1 MGFCCR
7 SSAEPRAR
15 SAPALTTVLDRARVK
30 PAQIAQLIVVIVAA
44 LGVYSFSRTARDAES
59 RAVCT
64 PLCALQPDYAAR
76 NRVAPNFELDSI
88 DGQKVKLSDFRGKSV
103 ILNFW
108 TKTCVPCLEELPSIA
123 NLGRLLHDK
132 KDVKLVTICTDENA
146 EIAKT
151 TLKSVLGGE
160 EIPFLVLM
168 DPDTE
173 VVRDK
178 YGTRLY
184 PETWFIDSR
193 GVIRARV
200 DGARQW
206 DNALTIDFAES
217 LTKPL
222 ACDMHFVR
230 GRPTGE
236 QAAVCRDLGVS
247 G

>member
-1 MGFCCR
+1 
-7 SSAEPRAR
+7 
-15 SAPALTTVLDRARVK
+15 VK

-44 LGVYSFSRTARDAES
+44 LGVYSFSRTARDAET
-59 RAVCT
+59 RAACT

-76 NRVAPNFELDSI
+76 NRVAPDFELSSI
-88 DGQKVKLSDFRGKSV
+88 DGQKFKLSDFRGRSV

-108 TKTCVPCLEELPSIA
+108 TKTCGPCLEELPSVA
-123 NLGRLLHDK
+123 NLGKLLKDK
-132 KDVKLVTICTDENA
+132 KDVALVTISTDESA
-146 EIAKT
+146 EDAKA
-151 TLKSVLGGE
+151 TLKSVLGGDE
-160 EIPFLVLM
+160 VPFIVLI
-168 DPDTE
+168 DPDAE

-217 LTKPL
+217 LTRPI
-222 ACDMHFVR
+222 ACEMHFVR
-230 GRPTGE
+230 GRPTGA
-236 QAAVCRDLGVS
+236 QAGVCRDLGAS